1 MIKDFWILA
10 IKNLKRRG
18 LRSWLTLLGIFI
30 GVTAVITLISL
41 GDGLKLAVNSQFGVS
56 STQLLTIQAG
66 GISGMGPP
74 GSFVVNSLTSEDSE
88 AIEKLSTV
96 EIAIP
101 RIIKYLK
108 TEFNNKLQMV
118 ATASVP
124 EDKAQDI
131 YELKELEAQYGRLIE
146 KGDIKKIVVG
156 NNFANKDKNGFDKA
170 IMPGTSV
177 TINGKKFKVIG
188 VLKKKGSFIL
198 DNAILMTEEDIKE
211 AINDSNK
218 VDVIIAKSTSKENI
232 NEAKEDIENLLRQ
245 RRDVKKGQ
253 EDFEVSTPEAT
264 LATVNQILTGVQL
277 FIVLIA
283 FMSILVGTI
292 GIVNTMMIS
301 VMERRKEIGV
311 MKAIGATNKN
321 IFLQFLIEAG
331 LLGLIG
337 GLSGI
342 IAGSILG
349 YLGVLGINN
358 FIGATVA
365 PKINLTLIVSTL
377 FGSFIIGS
385 IAGIL
390 PAVKASKQNVIEVLR
405 GQ

>member
-1 MIKDFWILA
+1 MIKDFWVLA

-30 GVTAVITLISL
+30 GVAAVIALISL

-74 GSFVVNSLTSEDSE
+74 GSFVVNSLTSEDSD
-88 AIEKLSTV
+88 AIERLSTV

-108 TEFNNKLQMV
+108 TEFNNKLQIV

-124 EDKAQDI
+124 PDKAKDI
-131 YELKELEAQYGRLIE
+131 YELTDLEAQYGRLIE

-156 NNFANKDKNGFDKA
+156 NNLANKDKSGFDKA
-170 IMPGTSV
+170 IMPGESV

-188 VLKKKGSFIL
+188 VMKKKGSFIL
-198 DNAILMTEEDIKE
+198 DNAILMAEEDIKE

-232 NEAKEDIENLLRQ
+232 NQAKTDIEALLRQ

-264 LATVNQILTGVQL
+264 LATVNQILGGVQL

-283 FMSILVGTI
+283 FMAIIVGTI

-301 VMERRKEIGV
+301 VMERRREIGI
-311 MKAIGATNKN
+311 MKAIGATNAN

-337 GLSGI
+337 GLAGI
-342 IAGSILG
+342 IVGTLLG
-349 YLGVLGINN
+349 YVGVLVINN
-358 FIGATVA
+358 FIGATMA
-365 PKINLTLIVSTL
+365 PKINFMLIFSTLI
-377 FGSFIIGS
+377 GSFIIGS
-385 IAGIL
+385 LAGIV
-390 PAVKASKQNVIEVLR
+390 PAMKAARQNIIGVLR
-405 GQ
+405 S